1 MITGDDVI
9 IHDDCVF
16 KRAHDIIIGSHV
28 AIDKGFY
35 CSTKLEVRDYVHI
48 SPYVTTIGGAK
59 CSVFLDNFTFVA
71 AGTKLICGTEKYT
84 EDGLIGATIP
94 LKYRCLTLGK
104 IVFEKFSGCGVN
116 CVIMPN
122 VVLAEGSVV
131 GANSVVTKSTE
142 PWTVYV
148 GSPAK
153 PVKVRPHDNILKYAK
168 ELGY

>member
-1 MITGDDVI
+1 LITGNDVI

-16 KRAHDIIIGSHV
+16 KRPHDTIIGSHV

-35 CSTKLEVRDYVHI
+35 CSTQLEVRNYVHI
-48 SPYVTTIGGAK
+48 SPYVTTIGGAN

-71 AGTKLICGTEKYT
+71 AGTKLVCGTEKYT

-94 LKYRCLTLGK
+94 SKYRCLTLGK

-122 VVLAEGSVV
+122 VVLAEGSVI

-148 GSPAK
+148 GNPAK
-153 PVKVRPHDNILKYAK
+153 PIKIRPNKKILEYAK